1 MLKIKDIKNAQVF
14 YGKDSKGEYHSFKAF
29 GDAFY
34 VATSLQGTWCVEC
47 TDSGDYC
54 YTFEEVSEEH
64 LYPAEYEQRVGR
76 VSGKTYTI
84 AVPPKE

>member
-14 YGKDSKGEYHSFKAF
+14 YGKDSKGEYHDFKAF
-29 GDAFY
+29 GDATF
-34 VATSLQGTWCVEC
+34 VNGSWAVDC
-47 TDSGDYC
+47 TDSGDHC

-84 AVPPKE
+84 AVPPK